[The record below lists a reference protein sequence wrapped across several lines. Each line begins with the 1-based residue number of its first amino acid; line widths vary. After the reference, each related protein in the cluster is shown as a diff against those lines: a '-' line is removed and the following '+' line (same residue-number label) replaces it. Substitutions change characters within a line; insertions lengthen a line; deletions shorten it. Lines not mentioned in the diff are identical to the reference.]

1 MTERYIKLVN
11 GIEVDMSAEE
21 IAQRQAEENT
31 PPPPPPLAD
40 QLNQVFSALQPEQ
53 QADLSPLK
61 AAVKLELDQNRLGI
75 ARLIIQRATIP
86 AELESV
92 RQDMLTRFPTQESS

>member
-11 GIEVDMSAEE
+11 GIEVDMTAEE
-21 IAQRQAEENT
+21 IAQRQTEENA
-31 PPPPPPLAD
+31 PPPPLPLAD
-40 QLNQVFSALQPEQ
+40 QLNQIFSELQPEQ

-61 AAVKLELDQNRLGI
+61 AAIKLELEQNRLEI

-86 AELESV
+86 IELENV
-92 RQDMLTRFPTQESS
+92 RQDMLARFPAQEPS